1 MNADLHS
8 PKSTKFELVD
18 LQCSVSGLHALG
30 VYFGCVCFRYTYIY
44 IYFFRFFSIIGY
56 YKMLSIVPCVVQ
68 KDLVSN
74 LFYIQ

>member
-44 IYFFRFFSIIGY
+44 ILFQILFNYRLLQDAQYSSLCGTEG
-56 YKMLSIVPCVVQ
+56 PC
-68 KDLVSN
+68 
-74 LFYIQ
+74 